1 MAEAGSAGREPSPAR
16 SAHDPHPAR
25 HRADDPSARD
35 LPRLRGDLEGADDA
49 AHPADVR
56 DELHPRNRDRRRDR
70 RPRLRGRRR
79 DEDDRFRR
87 DGARDRERR
96 RRLVRHRPD
105 ARDVQAATRRPGEI
119 GVSPMI
125 SDPNVVGL
133 LYLVA
138 IICFILA
145 LRFLSSPKNA
155 RRGNWIGGVGMLVA
169 IGTTLALDGIGN
181 WGLIAAGAAIGA
193 VIGLVGART
202 VKMTAMPQMVALF
215 NGVGGGAAALI
226 AFSEFHVA
234 GGDVSSDEVVS
245 IVLSSLIGSVSF
257 SGSLVA
263 FAKLQE
269 LLSGRPIV
277 FRGQNIV
284 NTAILLGAAGL
295 GVALVA
301 GVDEQWALVALIV
314 LALVFGVMFVLPIGG
329 ADMPVVI
336 SLLNAFTG
344 LAASATGFVLDSTV
358 LIVAGMLVGASGT
371 LLTLMMAK
379 AMNRSV
385 SNVLFGAFGQV
396 RTGPASE
403 RVDDGRTV
411 RATTPED
418 VAVQLSFAR
427 KVVVVPGYGMA
438 VAQAQHDV
446 RQLAEV
452 LEERGVDVAY
462 AIHPVAGRMPGHMN
476 VLLAEANVPY
486 DQLKEMDEINPEFAQ
501 TDVALVIGANDVT
514 NPAARDQTSS
524 PIYGMP
530 ILDVDKAASVIVMK
544 RSMNPGFAGIDNE
557 LYLDP
562 RTTMLFGDAKDSV
575 VKLIGAVKAQ

>member
-1 MAEAGSAGREPSPAR
+1 
-16 SAHDPHPAR
+16 
-25 HRADDPSARD
+25 
-35 LPRLRGDLEGADDA
+35 
-49 AHPADVR
+49 
-56 DELHPRNRDRRRDR
+56 
-70 RPRLRGRRR
+70 
-79 DEDDRFRR
+79 
-87 DGARDRERR
+87 
-96 RRLVRHRPD
+96 
-105 ARDVQAATRRPGEI
+105 
-119 GVSPMI
+119 MI
-125 SDPNVVGL
+125 SDPDVIGL

-138 IICFILA
+138 IVCFIVA
-145 LRFLSSPKNA
+145 LRFLSSPKHA
-155 RRGNWIGGVGMLVA
+155 RKGNWVGGVGMLVA
-169 IGTTLALDGIGN
+169 IATTLALDGIGN
-181 WGLIAAGAAIGA
+181 WGLIIAGGVIGTI
-193 VIGLVGART
+193 VGLVGART

-215 NGVGGGAAALI
+215 NGVGGGAAALV
-226 AFSEFHVA
+226 ALAEFHVA
-234 GGDVSSDEVVS
+234 LGDVAEDEVVS
-245 IVLSSLIGSVSF
+245 IVLSALFGSISF

-269 LLSGRPIV
+269 LISGRPIV

-284 NTAILLGAAGL
+284 NSAILLGGAGL
-295 GVALVA
+295 GIAVLA
-301 GVDEQWALVALIV
+301 GLDEQWALVALIV

-385 SNVLFGAFGQV
+385 TNVLFGAFGQV
-396 RTGPASE
+396 QAGAGGPRE
-403 RVDDGRTV
+403 DDGRTV

-427 KVVVVPGYGMA
+427 KVIVVPGYGMA

-452 LEERGVDVAY
+452 LEGKGVAVVY

-514 NPAARDQTSS
+514 NPAARSDRSS

-530 ILDVDKAASVIVMK
+530 ILDVDRATSVIVMK
-544 RSMNPGFAGIDNE
+544 RSMNPGFAGIDND

-575 VKLIGAVKAQ
+575 VKLIGAVKTA